1 MMSRALRGRERRHPP
16 HLSNPIKATTAENH
30 LFMRTQADMAICFLA
45 RMVTQGLSLSRKTR
59 PTSQW
64 LGHPSVHRSREP
76 RNTNERAQRGT
87 WFEHYPRRVDDIRS
101 MYKYLAWMKSRLH
114 QVHWH
119 PVRFCHVKGE
129 VNMKKIRDSN
139 LSNDIPPKKL
149 KQSQAC

>member
-1 MMSRALRGRERRHPP
+1 MSRALRGRERRHPP

-119 PVRFCHVKGE
+119 PVGFCHVKGE
-129 VNMKKIRDSN
+129 VNMKKIRNSN
-139 LSNDIPPKKL
+139 LSNDIPSKKL